1 MTRKLYYENSYQKD
15 FTAVVT
21 DCQAFAD
28 TFRIYLDQTAF
39 FPEGGGQSGDTGL
52 LDGLEVFD
60 TQEEK
65 GLIWHCTRQAI
76 APGTQVTGQIDWQKR
91 FGRMQQHSGE
101 HIVSGLVHKHFHY
114 NNVGFH
120 LGETEVTLDFDGP
133 ITKKELLEI
142 EQEANRALWDNRPIE
157 IIYPSKKTLTELK
170 YRSKIAIEGQVRI
183 VTIPGIDV
191 CACCAPHVNQTGEI
205 GLIKL
210 TGVQSHRGGVRIC
223 LLAGARALA
232 DYEEKEQNA
241 KAISAL
247 LSVKEKDT
255 AKAAEHLKQENYSL
269 IGQILQLK
277 KALIQQKAGAVP
289 EGSKN
294 IVFFEQDLDA
304 ATAREFV
311 NLLTIRC
318 TGTAGVFIGNDET
331 GYRYILGS
339 SAEDVR
345 PLCRRLNDAFQGKGG
360 GKPEMV
366 QGSLHGTRKALEA
379 ALAQYLPSL

>member
-1 MTRKLYYENSYQKD
+1 M
-15 FTAVVT
+15 
-21 DCQAFAD
+21 
-28 TFRIYLDQTAF
+28 
-39 FPEGGGQSGDTGL
+39 
-52 LDGLEVFD
+52 
-60 TQEEK
+60 
-65 GLIWHCTRQAI
+65 
-76 APGTQVTGQIDWQKR
+76 
-91 FGRMQQHSGE
+91 
-101 HIVSGLVHKHFHY
+101 
-114 NNVGFH
+114 
-120 LGETEVTLDFDGP
+120 
-133 ITKKELLEI
+133 
-142 EQEANRALWDNRPIE
+142 
-157 IIYPSKKTLTELK
+157 
-170 YRSKIAIEGQVRI
+170 
-183 VTIPGIDV
+183 
-191 CACCAPHVNQTGEI
+191 
-205 GLIKL
+205 
-210 TGVQSHRGGVRIC
+210 RIC

>member
-120 LGETEVTLDFDGP
+120 LGEAETTLDFDGP
-133 ITKKELLEI
+133 ITKKELLKI
-142 EQEANRALWDNRPIE
+142 EQEANRAVWDNLPIE
-157 IIYPSKKTLTELK
+157 ITYPSPKTLTKLK
-170 YRSKIAIEGQVRI
+170 YRSKIEIEGQVRI
-183 VTIPGIDV
+183 VTIPGIDI
-191 CACCAPHVNQTGEI
+191 CACCAPHVSRTGEI

-223 LLAGARALA
+223 LLAGARALT
-232 DYEEKEQNA
+232 DYEEKEQNT

-255 AKAAEHLKQENYSL
+255 ARAVDRLKQENYDL
-269 IGQILQLK
+269 IGQILKLK
-277 KALIQQKAGAVP
+277 KSLIHQKAAAIP
-289 EGSKN
+289 DRSKN
-294 IVFFEQDLDA
+294 AAFFEQDMDA
-304 ATAREFV
+304 VTARELV
-311 NLLTIRC
+311 NLLTKRC
-318 TGTAGVFIGNDET
+318 TGIAGVFIGTDAT

-339 SAEDVR
+339 AAEDVR
-345 PLCRRLNDAFQGKGG
+345 PLCQQLNEAFHGKGG

-366 QGSLHGTRKALEA
+366 QGTLHGTEEELR
-379 ALAQYLPSL
+379 SLLL